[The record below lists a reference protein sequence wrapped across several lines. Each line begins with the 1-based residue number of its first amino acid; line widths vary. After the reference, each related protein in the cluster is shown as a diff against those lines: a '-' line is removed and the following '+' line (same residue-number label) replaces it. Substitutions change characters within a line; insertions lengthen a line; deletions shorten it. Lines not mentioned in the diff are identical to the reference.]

1 MGTIVVGYD
10 GTEGAD
16 SALIEAAALARDLG
30 DRLVLVFSYEVSRL
44 GGEVADY
51 ANALQQYGR
60 GILERGRA
68 KPALAGLDVD
78 LREIERSA
86 AEGLLAVADEEDA
99 RMIVIGSYGERP
111 LKGVIV
117 GSTPYRLMHLSDR
130 PVLVVR
136 AGTEPQGEDGS
147 S

>member
-1 MGTIVVGYD
+1 MATIVVGYD
-10 GTEGAD
+10 GTEGA
-16 SALIEAAALARDLG
+16 EAALAEAASLARDLG

-51 ANALQQYGR
+51 ANALRQYGR
-60 GILERGRA
+60 GVLERGRA
-68 KPALAGLDVD
+68 NPALDGLDVE
-78 LREIERSA
+78 LREVEQPA
-86 AEGLLAVADEEDA
+86 ARGLLAVASEEDA

-136 AGTEPQGEDGS
+136 APEA
-147 S
+147 